1 MVDVIRRGVFAATK
15 HYQLS
20 MNNTPETSRRDFLK
34 TSATLGATALAFPS
48 IMSAAPNS
56 DKLRIGLIGCGGRGT
71 GAANQAL
78 SADSNVELV
87 AMGDLYADKLEKSL
101 EGLKTQ
107 HGEKVKVNADKKFTG
122 LDAYQK
128 VLDCGIDVVLLA
140 APGGFRSRHLAASVA
155 AGKHIFCEKPMA
167 IDGPGIRSVLKS
179 IEIAKQKKL
188 ALRAGFCFRFDNTYR
203 ETVKRI
209 HDGEIGN
216 VLSVFSTRMGGTLS
230 TKFPGN
236 REPGWTDLQWQLNNW
251 SNFVWLSGD
260 WMMEVAVH
268 SVDKINWIMRDEQPI
283 KCIASG
289 GRQVPTF
296 GSIYDH
302 FDVVWEYADGR
313 RTMLKTRYQDHSYK
327 EHADY
332 IQGDKGKCVIGRKPK
347 PEIYDA
353 SGKAVWR
360 YSGEKGDMYQNEHD
374 ELFASIRSGNVCN
387 DGDWMIKSVTMAI
400 MGRMAAYTGQEIT
413 WEMAQNSQEDLYP
426 KNLAW
431 DMKLD
436 VPPLASPGVTKYF

>member
-1 MVDVIRRGVFAATK
+1 
-15 HYQLS
+15 
-20 MNNTPETSRRDFLK
+20 MNIDSKNTTRRDFLK
-34 TSATLGATALAFPS
+34 TTAAVSATAATAFPG
-48 IMSAAPNS
+48 ILRAAPNS

-87 AMGDLYADKLEKSL
+87 SMGDLWDDRLQKSL
-101 EGLKTQ
+101 KILQTQ
-107 HGEKVKVNADKKFTG
+107 HGEKVNVKPEKQFLG

-128 VLDCGIDVVLLA
+128 VLDSDIDVVLLA

-167 IDGPGIRSVLKS
+167 IDGPGIRSVMES
-179 IEIAKQKKL
+179 IKIAKQKKL
-188 ALRAGFCFRFDNTYR
+188 ALRAGFCFRFHPMLR
-203 ETVKRI
+203 ETVKQVHSGI
-209 HDGEIGN
+209 IGD
-216 VLSVFSTRMGGTLS
+216 VQTYYATRMGGTLS

-236 REPGWTDLQWQLNNW
+236 REPGWGDLEWQLRNW

-268 SVDKINWIMRDEQPI
+268 SVDKINWVMRDEPPI
-283 KCIASG
+283 KCVASG
-289 GRQVPTF
+289 GRQVPSF

-313 RTMLKTRYQDHSYK
+313 HTMLKTRFQDHSYK
-327 EHADY
+327 EQGDY
-332 IQGDKGKCVIGRKPK
+332 IVGTKGRCVIGRKTV
-347 PEIYDA
+347 PEIFDHN
-353 SGKAVWR
+353 GKVIWR
-360 YSGEKGDMYQNEHD
+360 YTGKDHTDMYQVEHN

-387 DGDWMIKSVTMAI
+387 DGDWMVKSVHMAI
-400 MGRMAAYTGQEIT
+400 MGRMSAYTGQEIT
-413 WEMAQNSQEDLYP
+413 WDMAQNSQEDLYP

-431 DMKLD
+431 DMKLP
-436 VPPLASPGVTKYF
+436 VPPLATPGVTKFI